1 MLFRSGILI
10 GYDFDSEE
18 EDFEEMVNNGTL
30 VFDETIM
37 KYVLAESENQS
48 SEQQSWE

>member
-1 MLFRSGILI
+1 MLFRGNILI
-10 GYDFDSEE
+10 GYDLDSEQ
-18 EDFEEMVNNGTL
+18 EDYKEMVDNGTL

-37 KYVLAESENQS
+37 RYVLAESENQS